1 MSHKS
6 GFVNII
12 GRPNVGKST
21 LLNALIGEKLSIVSS
36 KAQTTRHRLLAFLN
50 GDDYQMIFSDTPG
63 ILKPSYQLHEKMM
76 TYVNDAIDDADV
88 LICMTDIF
96 ENIDEIETYPEWK
109 RAFNIM
115 KNGHLPVLLIIN
127 KIDLI
132 GEESQ
137 LNAILNKWSKKV
149 EEQTGIKDVNIVST
163 SALHKTHTHDLVQ
176 ALLNILPEGPAFYPK
191 DQLTDKPER
200 FFVSEKVREKIFLNY
215 KKEIPYSTEVSIL
228 SFKEDDGIIRI
239 EGEIIVERKTQKMI
253 IIGKG
258 GAGIKNIGT
267 QARKDLED
275 FFQKKIFLN
284 LFVKVREDWR
294 NKGTQLR
301 NFGY

>member
-1 MSHKS
+1 MKHQS

-21 LLNALIGEKLSIVSS
+21 LLNALIGERLSIVSS

-50 GDDYQMIFSDTPG
+50 DDNYQIIFSDTPG

-76 TYVNDAIDDADV
+76 SYVNEAIDDADV

-96 ENIDEIETYPEWK
+96 ENIDEIEDFTEWQ
-109 RAFNIM
+109 RAFKIM
-115 KNGHLPVLLIIN
+115 KHAHLPVMLIIN

-132 GEESQ
+132 GEDGQ
-137 LNAILNKWSKKV
+137 LEALINKWKNKL
-149 EEQTGIKDVNIVST
+149 EEQTSKKDINIVTT
-163 SALHKTHTHDLVQ
+163 SALHKQNTDQLVNV
-176 ALLNILPEGPAFYPK
+176 LLKDLPEGPEYYPK
-191 DQLTDKPER
+191 DQITDKPER

-215 KKEIPYSTEVSIL
+215 KKEVPYSTECTVL
-228 SFKEDDGIIRI
+228 SFKEEDDIIRI
-239 EGEIIVERKTQKMI
+239 EGEIIVERKTQKAI
-253 IIGKG
+253 IIGKA
-258 GAGIKNIGT
+258 GAGIKKIGSE
-267 QARKDLED
+267 ARVDLED
-275 FFQKKIFLN
+275 FFQKKVFLS
-284 LFVKVREDWR
+284 LYVKVREDWR